1 MIPEILG
8 IPVNLAD
15 VVIIVIILISGL
27 LALYRGFLTE
37 ALGVAGWI
45 GATIVTL
52 TLFSSAQPFVRKFIP
67 INLAADV
74 ITGIALFLLSLVIIS
89 LITHSLANI
98 IRGKK
103 ASFFDRILGLFFGI
117 LRGIVLLAFLYLL
130 IIQFAPPEEHP
141 DWIKESKTVPIIKK
155 SSELIMLLVP
165 KPFLS
170 TDKDEKLVLL
180 KFNLTHI

>member
-1 MIPEILG
+1 MTPEIFG
-8 IPVNLAD
+8 IAVNLVD
-15 VVIIVIILISGL
+15 VIIIVVILISGL

-52 TLFSSAQPFVRKFIP
+52 TLFSTAQPFTRKFIP
-67 INLAADV
+67 VNLAAD
-74 ITGIALFLLSLVIIS
+74 IISGIALFLLSLVVIS

-103 ASFFDRILGLFFGI
+103 ASFFDRTLGLLFGM

-130 IIQFAPPEEHP
+130 IIQFIPPEEHP
-141 DWIKESKTVPIIKK
+141 HWIKESKTVPIIKK
-155 SSELIMLLVP
+155 SSEWIMLIVP

-170 TDKDEKLVLL
+170 ADKDEKLVML
-180 KFNLTHI
+180 KFN